1 MNKTQNFIV
10 LWPVQTV
17 QKGQRSGSLEQQRW
31 EEGLGRAPAQSGT
44 RPPAPAQA
52 AATSDPAGNSHREQR
67 GTRAPPSPRW
77 GRWTDPVPVPAAP
90 VPAQPVPAPLSSSP
104 RVPPPGHSRP
114 SSPSCSPLSPF
125 SSSFSSLFFHSS
137 LRSRASLSRS
147 NI

>member
-17 QKGQRSGSLEQQRW
+17 QKGQGSGSFEQQRW
-31 EEGLGRAPAQSGT
+31 EEGLGR
-44 RPPAPAQA
+44 APAQA
-52 AATSDPAGNSHREQR
+52 AATSDPAGNSHCEQR

-90 VPAQPVPAPLSSSP
+90 GPAQPVPAPLSSSP
-104 RVPPPGHSRP
+104 RVPPPGRSRP
-114 SSPSCSPLSPF
+114 SSPSCSPLSPS